1 MNLIESIFSLAL
13 IFCMV
18 AGLFCIGCVFTKWL
32 DALLQHHRIATRKNA
47 DRNHEGNNT
56 P

>member
-18 AGLFCIGCVFTKWL
+18 AGLCCIGCVFSEWFDTL
-32 DALLQHHRIATRKNA
+32 SRHHRISTHNKA